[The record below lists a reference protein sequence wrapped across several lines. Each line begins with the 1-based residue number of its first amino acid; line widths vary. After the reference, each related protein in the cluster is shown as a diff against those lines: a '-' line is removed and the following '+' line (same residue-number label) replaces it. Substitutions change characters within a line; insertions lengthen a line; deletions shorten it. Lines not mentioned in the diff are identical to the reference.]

1 MHGLINRSI
10 ERFVRESYGEE
21 AWADIAGQIGLDG
34 AGFEGF
40 RRYPDALTMRLV
52 AASAAR
58 LAKPEAELLEDFGAW
73 LARTE
78 PIRRLL
84 RFSGADFADFI
95 LALEELPGRVRM
107 IVPDLE
113 MPRIA
118 VAAVAADRF
127 RVGVSHALPEWRS
140 VLAGILRA
148 MSDDYGALALIVDE
162 GAAISI
168 DVSDEAFFEG
178 RDFDLG
184 AGVVPLRA
192 VAR

>member
-10 ERFVRESYGEE
+10 ERFIREGYGED
-21 AWADIAGQIGLDG
+21 AWADVAAGIGLT
-34 AGFEGF
+34 AGRFESF
-40 RRYPDALTMRLV
+40 RRYPDPLTRRV
-52 AASAAR
+52 IAVGAER
-58 LAKPEAELLEDFGAW
+58 LAKPESELLEDFGAW

-84 RFSGADFADFI
+84 RFSGSDFADFI

-113 MPRIA
+113 MPRIRVTA
-118 VAAVAADRF
+118 GAADRY
-127 RVGVSHALPEWRS
+127 RVTVSHALPEWRS
-140 VLAGILRA
+140 VLAGIVRA

-162 GAAISI
+162 GAAISV
-168 DVSDEAFFEG
+168 DVPDQAFSEG
-178 RDFDLG
+178 REFDFG
-184 AGVVPLRA
+184 ARVVPLRA

>member
-1 MHGLINRSI
+1 MHGLINNSI
-10 ERFVRESYGEE
+10 ERFIRESYGED
-21 AWADIAGQIGLDG
+21 AWRDIAARIELT
-34 AGFEGF
+34 AGRFEGF
-40 RRYPDALTMRLV
+40 RRYPDALTLRLV
-52 AASAAR
+52 AGGAER

-95 LALEELPGRVRM
+95 LTLEELPGRVRM

-113 MPRIA
+113 MPRIH
-118 VAAVAADRF
+118 VETVGADRF
-127 RVGVSHALPEWRS
+127 RVATSRALPEWRS

-162 GAAISI
+162 GAAIGV
-168 DVSDEAFFEG
+168 DVSDQTFFEA

-184 AGVVPLRA
+184 AGVTPLRA

>member
-10 ERFVRESYGEE
+10 ERFIRESYGED
-21 AWADIAGQIGLDG
+21 AWGDIAARIGLV
-34 AGFEGF
+34 AARFESF
-40 RRYPDALTMRLV
+40 RRYPDPLTLRLV
-52 AASAAR
+52 AAAAER
-58 LAKPEAELLEDFGAW
+58 LQKPDSELLEDFGAW

-95 LALEELPGRVRM
+95 VTLEELPGRVRM

-113 MPRIA
+113 MPRIQVTA
-118 VAAVAADRF
+118 GSADRF
-127 RVGVSHALPEWRS
+127 RVTVTRALPEWRS

-162 GAAISI
+162 GAAIAV
-168 DVSDEAFFEG
+168 DVSDQAFFEG

-184 AGVVPLRA
+184 ARVTPLRA

>member
-10 ERFVRESYGEE
+10 ERFIRESYGEE
-21 AWADIAGQIGLDG
+21 AWGDIVVRIGLA
-34 AGFEGF
+34 AGRFEGF
-40 RRYPDALTMRLV
+40 RRYSDPLTLRLI
-52 AASAAR
+52 AAGAER

-95 LALEELPGRVRM
+95 LTLEELPGRVRM

-113 MPRIA
+113 MPRIH
-118 VAAVAADRF
+118 VAATAPDRF
-127 RVGVSHALPEWRS
+127 RVTTSRGLPEWRS

-162 GAAISI
+162 GAAISV
-168 DVSDEAFFEG
+168 DVSDQSFFEA

-184 AGVVPLRA
+184 AGVAPLRA

>member
-10 ERFVRESYGEE
+10 ERFIRESYGEA
-21 AWADIAGQIGLDG
+21 AWADIANLIGLDG
-34 AGFEGF
+34 RGFEGF
-40 RRYPDALTMRLV
+40 RRYPDALTLRLIG
-52 AASAAR
+52 AGASR
-58 LAKPEAELLEDFGAW
+58 LAKPDAELLEDFGAW

-95 LALEELPGRVRM
+95 LTLEELPGRVRM

-113 MPRIA
+113 VPRIA
-118 VAAVAADRF
+118 VAAGAADRF
-127 RVGVSHALPEWRS
+127 RVTITHAAPEWRS

-162 GAAISI
+162 GAAITV

-184 AGVVPLRA
+184 AGVTPLRA

>member
-1 MHGLINRSI
+1 MHGLINCSI
-10 ERFVRESYGEE
+10 ERFIRDGYGED
-21 AWADIAGQIGLDG
+21 AWADIAALIGLAAG
-34 AGFEGF
+34 GFESF
-40 RRYPDALTMRLV
+40 RRYPDALTLRLIG
-52 AASAAR
+52 AGAGR

-73 LARTE
+73 LARSE

-95 LALEELPGRVRM
+95 LTLEELPGRVRM

-113 MPRIA
+113 MPRFA
-118 VAAVAADRF
+118 VAHGAADRF
-127 RVGVSHALPEWRS
+127 RVTVSHAPPEWRS

-178 RDFDLG
+178 RGFDLA
-184 AGVVPLRA
+184 AGVTPLRA